1 MGPSE
6 ISRAPKMIED
16 LQRPQISP
24 FRLIDL
30 IPPTTVALFFQ
41 GISGFLEE
49 PRDISVYVGQK
60 VHFACHVAASPP
72 ARIRWLKDERPLQI
86 DELRMTILPS
96 GALEIDEAMESD
108 QGSYR

>member
-1 MGPSE
+1 VLEEQRLTGTYQCMATLPNVGS
-6 ISRAPKMIED
+6 IVSRTAK
-16 LQRPQISP
+16 LN
-24 FRLIDL
+24 
-30 IPPTTVALFFQ
+30 VAS
-41 GISGFLEE
+41 ISGFLEE